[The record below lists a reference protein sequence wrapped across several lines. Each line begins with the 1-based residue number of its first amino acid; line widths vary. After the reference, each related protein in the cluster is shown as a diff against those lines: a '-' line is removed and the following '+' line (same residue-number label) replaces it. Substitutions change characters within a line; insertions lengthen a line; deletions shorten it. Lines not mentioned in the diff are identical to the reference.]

1 MPGSGGVG
9 AMMAFAFAAFWLAV
23 VLAEVVDAATTATED
38 AATEVGFLL
47 TAVEAETTV
56 LEHTT
61 AAEVFAAEEEDFA
74 LEEVVEFAAAE
85 AGLEGGLAVEGA
97 LAEEAALEDAF
108 EGALEGAFAAEEG
121 ALEGTFDGAFAAEAL
136 FVTVFVEVPLMA
148 VFVSTTNISL
158 PLAAVSEPATCT
170 SFRGTGAALT
180 ATQGVTKIGMASKTG
195 IGGGGGGATG

>member
-108 EGALEGAFAAEEG
+108 EGALEGA
-121 ALEGTFDGAFAAEAL
+121 LEGTFDGAFAAEAL